1 MAHIARTIEIAR
13 PPEEIFDYITDL
25 DRLTEWATMV
35 KETRDLGDRPIK
47 QGTTF
52 SQTIKAAGSVD
63 IDCDWHVKQL
73 QRPRHVHYEATAP
86 DGGQMQMSQTIMPLD
101 GGRSKVEIDLDYEV
115 PGGVLGQ
122 IADKLV
128 FEGQNEKEADTSLE
142 NLKRILEGAA
152 SSPARR

>member
-115 PGGVLGQ
+115 PGGILGQ

-128 FEGQNEKEADTSLE
+128 FEGQNEKEADASLE
-142 NLKRILEGAA
+142 NLKRILEDGV
-152 SSPARR
+152 SDTPEH

>member
-25 DRLTEWATMV
+25 DRLAEWATMV

-63 IDCDWHVKQL
+63 IDCDWHVKEL
-73 QRPRHVHYEATAP
+73 ERPRHVHYEATAP
-86 DGGQMQMSQTIMPLD
+86 GGGEMQMSQTVTLLD
-101 GGRSKVEIDLDYEV
+101 GGRSRVEIDLDYEV
-115 PGGVLGQ
+115 PGGILGQ

-128 FEGQNEKEADTSLE
+128 FEGQNEKEADASLA
-142 NLKRILEGAA
+142 NLKRILEGGE
-152 SSPARR
+152 SDTPRQ

>member
-25 DRLTEWATMV
+25 DRLAEWATMV

-101 GGRSKVEIDLDYEV
+101 GGRSKVEIDLDYDV

>member
-25 DRLTEWATMV
+25 DRLAEWATMV

-101 GGRSKVEIDLDYEV
+101 GGRSKVEIDLDYDV

-152 SSPARR
+152 SGPAGR

>member
-101 GGRSKVEIDLDYEV
+101 GGRSKVEIDLDYDV

>member
-25 DRLTEWATMV
+25 DRLAEWATMV

-101 GGRSKVEIDLDYEV
+101 GGRSKVEIDLDYDV

-152 SSPARR
+152 SGPARR

>member
-1 MAHIARTIEIAR
+1 MAHIARTIEIDR

-128 FEGQNEKEADTSLE
+128 FEGQNEREAETSLE
-142 NLKRILEGAA
+142 NLKRILEDGV
-152 SSPARR
+152 SDTPEH

>member
-25 DRLTEWATMV
+25 ERLTEWATMV
-35 KETRDLGDRPIK
+35 KETRELGDRPIK

-52 SQTIKAAGSVD
+52 SQTIKAAGSMD

-73 QRPRHVHYEATAP
+73 QRPSHVHYEATAP
-86 DGGQMQMSQTIMPLD
+86 DGGQMQMSQTITPVD
-101 GGRSKVEIDLDYEV
+101 GGRSKVEIDLEYEV

-128 FEGQNEKEADTSLE
+128 FEGQNEKEAETSLG
-142 NLKRILEGAA
+142 NLKRILEGAP
-152 SSPARR
+152 SVPTRP

>member
-101 GGRSKVEIDLDYEV
+101 GGRSKVEIDLDYDV

-152 SSPARR
+152 SGPARR

>member
-152 SSPARR
+152 SGPARR

>member
-101 GGRSKVEIDLDYEV
+101 GGRSRVEIDLDYEV
-115 PGGVLGQ
+115 PGGILGQ

-152 SSPARR
+152 

>member
-1 MAHIARTIEIAR
+1 M
-13 PPEEIFDYITDL
+13 
-25 DRLTEWATMV
+25 
-35 KETRDLGDRPIK
+35 
-47 QGTTF
+47 TF

-101 GGRSKVEIDLDYEV
+101 GGRSKVEIDLDYDV

-152 SSPARR
+152 SGPAGR

>member
-35 KETRDLGDRPIK
+35 KETRGLGDRPIK

>member
-101 GGRSKVEIDLDYEV
+101 GGRSRVEIDLDYEV
-115 PGGVLGQ
+115 PGGILGQ

-142 NLKRILEGAA
+142 NLKRILEDAV
-152 SSPARR
+152 SDTPEH

>member
-25 DRLTEWATMV
+25 DRLAEWATMV

-101 GGRSKVEIDLDYEV
+101 GGRSKVEIDLDYDV

-142 NLKRILEGAA
+142 NLKRILEGA
-152 SSPARR
+152 SSSSARR

>member
-13 PPEEIFDYITDL
+13 PAEEIFDYITDL

-73 QRPRHVHYEATAP
+73 ERPRHVHYEATAP

-115 PGGVLGQ
+115 PGGILGQ

-128 FEGQNEKEADTSLE
+128 FESQNEKEADTSLE
-142 NLKRILEGAA
+142 NLKRILEDGV
-152 SSPARR
+152 SDTPEH

>member
-1 MAHIARTIEIAR
+1 MAHIARTVEIAR

-25 DRLTEWATMV
+25 DRLTEWATVV

-152 SSPARR
+152 SGPARR

>member
-142 NLKRILEGAA
+142 NLKRILEDGV
-152 SSPARR
+152 SDTPEH

>member
-1 MAHIARTIEIAR
+1 MAHIARAIEIAR

-142 NLKRILEGAA
+142 NLKRILEDGV
-152 SSPARR
+152 SDTPEH